1 MKNFIFLLGI
11 CFIAACQG
19 NSNTS
24 SDSSNSNDST
34 NIEMKGAYSM
44 TKQIGNDGT
53 KDTLLKKEQLKIYSD
68 HYMMYASPRATD
80 SFGEYGIATYS
91 KENGNVKEYIFYTST
106 AGEVKDTALL
116 EITKLPKGYKQVIRY
131 VDSNSTFVL
140 TEEYDKVGELPSTKL
155 DGAWRQLRIFNING
169 KGDTVSKETRTQFKI
184 YESGYF
190 IWANPNKDPSS
201 NNFYSAYGYGTYK
214 MLNDSVSQETNINS
228 TFYSQLVG
236 KPVDI
241 DIMFMGPDKYKQT
254 IHGPK
259 GEKSVELYEK
269 LK

>member
-1 MKNFIFLLGI
+1 MKNFIFLLAT
-11 CFIAACQG
+11 CSFAACQ
-19 NSNTS
+19 
-24 SDSSNSNDST
+24 SNSTTSGESNPDST

-68 HYMMYASPRATD
+68 HYMMWASPRATD

-91 KENGNVKEYIFYTST
+91 QDGDKVKEYIFYTST
-106 AGEVKDTALL
+106 AGDVKDTAQL
-116 EITKLPKGYKQVIRY
+116 EISKLPAGYKQVIRY

-140 TEEYDKVGELPSTKL
+140 TEEYDKVGKEPPTKL
-155 DGAWRQLRIFNING
+155 DGAWRLTKDIFIDG
-169 KGDTVSKETRTQFKI
+169 KGDTITNHKKTQFKV
-184 YESGYF
+184 YQSGYF
-190 IWANPNKDPSS
+190 IWANPNKGPS

-214 MLNDSVSQETNINS
+214 MLNDSISQETNINS

-236 KPVDI
+236 KPVEITLEFTGSD
-241 DIMFMGPDKYKQT
+241 MYKQT
-254 IHGPK
+254 ISSGAE
-259 GEKSVELYEK
+259 GRSVEVYEK

>member
-1 MKNFIFLLGI
+1 MKNFIFLLVI
-11 CFIAACQG
+11 CFTISCQQ
-19 NSNTS
+19 S
-24 SDSSNSNDST
+24 SDSNSANSTDDSSN
-34 NIEMKGAYSM
+34 IHMKGAYSM

-68 HYMMYASPRATD
+68 RYMMYASPRATD

-91 KENGNVKEYIFYTST
+91 EEGNKVKEYIFYTST

-116 EITKLPKGYKQVIRY
+116 EISKLPAGYKQVIKY
-131 VDSNSTFVL
+131 VDSNGTFIL
-140 TEEYDKVGELPSTKL
+140 TEEYDKVGKEPATKL
-155 DGAWRQLRIFNING
+155 DGAWRQTKDIFVDK
-169 KGDTVSKETRTQFKI
+169 KGDTTRNITKTQFKI

-190 IWANPNKDPSS
+190 IWANPNKDPAS

-214 MLNDSVSQETNINS
+214 MLNDTTSQETNINS

-241 DIMFMGPDKYKQT
+241 TINFDGNDKYKQT
-254 IHGPK
+254 IYGPN
-259 GEKSVELYEK
+259 GEKSVELYQR